1 MNKMVNPV
9 RKLGWGFRLHPRY
22 VLFTPPRRRGIL
34 SNGVKVAS
42 RPTLPC
48 AFSLVELLV
57 VISIISLL
65 LGLLVPALSRA
76 RSIAKQM
83 VCQTRLK
90 QWGLAFEI
98 YAAQNDNYYPHIDGR
113 DRTEK
118 LPENPTAEELA
129 DYYFG
134 WVDVLPSMIGLKPWR
149 DYGLYKKPST
159 NTIFQCP
166 SAKIIKG
173 ANYNYPYE
181 RIGYFSYAMNS
192 CLELDDNCWP
202 PYHPYI
208 DPTGGTNNM
217 PSFLDAAKIRNVSGV
232 ILLYDQ
238 LLDPKYGYNANKLNR
253 SAGRYCGAY
262 PREFS
267 ARHRKG
273 KNGLG
278 GSILFCDY
286 HVEWK
291 KSVWKADWPDD
302 LEVPPRND
310 TNWFPYP

>member
-1 MNKMVNPV
+1 MK
-9 RKLGWGFRLHPRY
+9 KTTKSF
-22 VLFTPPRRRGIL
+22 VLC
-34 SNGVKVAS
+34 VDV
-42 RPTLPC
+42 C

-57 VISIISLL
+57 VISVISLL
-65 LGLLVPALSRA
+65 MSIILPTLESSK
-76 RSIAKQM
+76 SIAKQT
-83 VCQTRLK
+83 VCQSRLR
-90 QWGLAFEI
+90 QWGLAFEA
-98 YAAQNDNYYPHIDGR
+98 YSTENDGFYPHIDGR
-113 DRTEK
+113 DRTEIAPQT
-118 LPENPTAEELA
+118 PEEIA
-129 DYYFG
+129 DYYYG
-134 WVDVLPSMIGLKPWR
+134 WVDVLPSFIGLKPWR
-149 DYGLYKKPST
+149 DYALYNKPGSDS
-159 NTIFQCP
+159 IFQCP
-166 SAKIIKG
+166 SAIILKG

-202 PYHPYI
+202 PNFPYT
-208 DPTGGTNNM
+208 DPTSGTNNM
-217 PSFLDAAKIRNVSGV
+217 PSFLNTSLIRYPSRV

-238 LLDPKYGYNANKLNR
+238 LLDPRLGYNGIKLNR

-267 ARHRKG
+267 SRHRKG

-291 KSVWKADWPDD
+291 KSVWKEDWPAD
-302 LEVPPRND
+302 LEVPPRSD

>member
-1 MNKMVNPV
+1 MK
-9 RKLGWGFRLHPRY
+9 KATKSF
-22 VLFTPPRRRGIL
+22 IL
-34 SNGVKVAS
+34 CADV
-42 RPTLPC
+42 C

-65 LGLLVPALSRA
+65 MSIILPALGRTK
-76 RSIAKQM
+76 SIAKQA
-83 VCQTRLK
+83 VCQSRLR
-90 QWGLAFEI
+90 QWGLAFEA
-98 YAAQNDNYYPHIDGR
+98 YSSVNNGFYPHIDGR
-113 DRTEK
+113 DRTEINPQS
-118 LPENPTAEELA
+118 PEEIA
-129 DYYFG
+129 DYYYG
-134 WVDVLPSMIGLKPWR
+134 WVDVLPSFINLKPWR
-149 DYGLYKKPST
+149 DYELYNKPGT
-159 NTIFQCP
+159 DTIFQCP
-166 SAKIIKG
+166 SATILKG

-192 CLELDDNCWP
+192 CLELDGNCWP
-202 PYHPYI
+202 PNWPYT
-208 DPTGGTNNM
+208 DPMGGTNNM
-217 PSFLDAAKIRNVSGV
+217 PSFLNTALIRFPSIV

-238 LLDPKYGYNANKLNR
+238 LLDPQLGYNGIKLNR

-291 KSVWKADWPDD
+291 KSVWKEDWPDN
-302 LEVPPRND
+302 LEVPPRED
-310 TNWFPYP
+310 RNWFPYP

>member
-1 MNKMVNPV
+1 MK
-9 RKLGWGFRLHPRY
+9 KAAKGFIPRADA
-22 VLFTPPRRRGIL
+22 R
-34 SNGVKVAS
+34 
-42 RPTLPC
+42 

-65 LGLLVPALSRA
+65 MSIILPALERSK
-76 RSIAKQM
+76 SIAKQA
-83 VCQTRLK
+83 VCQSRLK
-90 QWGLAFEI
+90 QWGLAFEA
-98 YAAQNDNYYPHIDGR
+98 YSTENDGFYPHIDGR
-113 DRTEK
+113 DRTEID
-118 LPENPTAEELA
+118 PQTREEIA
-129 DYYFG
+129 DYYYG
-134 WVDVLPSMIGLKPWR
+134 WVDVLPTFMNLKPWR
-149 DYGLYKKPST
+149 DYKLYNKPGT
-159 NTIFQCP
+159 DTIFQCP
-166 SAKIIKG
+166 SAIILEG
-173 ANYNYPYE
+173 AHYNYPYK

-202 PYHPYI
+202 PNWPYT

-217 PSFLDAAKIRNVSGV
+217 PSFLDTALIRFPSRV

-238 LLDPKYGYNANKLNR
+238 LLDPRLGYNGVRLNR

-291 KSVWKADWPDD
+291 KSVWKEDWPND

-310 TNWFPYP
+310 RNWYPYP

>member
-1 MNKMVNPV
+1 MK
-9 RKLGWGFRLHPRY
+9 KA
-22 VLFTPPRRRGIL
+22 TK
-34 SNGVKVAS
+34 SC
-42 RPTLPC
+42 TLCADVC

-65 LGLLVPALSRA
+65 MSIILPALDRSK
-76 RSIAKQM
+76 SIAKQT
-83 VCQTRLK
+83 VCQSRLR
-90 QWGLAFEI
+90 QWGLAFEA
-98 YAAQNDNYYPHIDGR
+98 YCTDNDGFYPHIDGR
-113 DRTEK
+113 DRTEIE
-118 LPENPTAEELA
+118 PQTPQDFA
-129 DYYFG
+129 DYYYG
-134 WVDVLPSMIGLKPWR
+134 WVDVLPSFIGLKPWR
-149 DYGLYKKPST
+149 DYALYNKPGT
-159 NTIFQCP
+159 DTIFQCP
-166 SAKIIKG
+166 SAIILNG

-192 CLELDDNCWP
+192 CLELDGNCWP
-202 PYHPYI
+202 PYFPYT

-217 PSFLDAAKIRNVSGV
+217 PSFLNAALIRFPSRV

-238 LLDPKYGYNANKLNR
+238 LLDPQLGYDGIKLNR

-273 KNGLG
+273 NNGLG

-291 KSVWKADWPDD
+291 KSVWKEDWPDD

>member
-1 MNKMVNPV
+1 MK
-9 RKLGWGFRLHPRY
+9 KAIKGF
-22 VLFTPPRRRGIL
+22 IL
-34 SNGVKVAS
+34 RADA
-42 RPTLPC
+42 C

-65 LGLLVPALSRA
+65 MSIILPALERST
-76 RSIAKQM
+76 SIAKQT
-83 VCQTRLK
+83 VCQSRLK
-90 QWGLAFEI
+90 QWGLAFEA
-98 YAAQNDNYYPHIDGR
+98 YSTENDGFYPHIDGR
-113 DRTEK
+113 DRTEIDPQT
-118 LPENPTAEELA
+118 PEEIA
-129 DYYFG
+129 DYYYG
-134 WVDVLPSMIGLKPWR
+134 WVDVLPTYINLKPWR
-149 DYGLYKKPST
+149 DYALYNKPGT
-159 NTIFQCP
+159 DTIFQCP
-166 SAKIIKG
+166 SAIILTG
-173 ANYNYPYE
+173 ANYNYPQD

-202 PYHPYI
+202 PNYPYTN
-208 DPTGGTNNM
+208 PTGGTNNM
-217 PSFLDAAKIRNVSGV
+217 PSFLNTALIRFSSRV

-238 LLDPKYGYNANKLNR
+238 LLDPRLGYNGIKLNR

-291 KSVWKADWPDD
+291 KSVWKEDWPDD

>member
-1 MNKMVNPV
+1 MK
-9 RKLGWGFRLHPRY
+9 KA
-22 VLFTPPRRRGIL
+22 TKSCIL
-34 SNGVKVAS
+34 CADV
-42 RPTLPC
+42 C

-65 LGLLVPALSRA
+65 MSIILPALERSK
-76 RSIAKQM
+76 SIAKQT
-83 VCQTRLK
+83 VCQSRLR
-90 QWGLAFEI
+90 QWGLAFEA
-98 YAAQNDNYYPHIDGR
+98 YSTENDAFYPHIDGR
-113 DRTEK
+113 DRTEIDPQT
-118 LPENPTAEELA
+118 PEEIA
-129 DYYFG
+129 DYYYG
-134 WVDVLPSMIGLKPWR
+134 WVDVLPTFINLKPWR
-149 DYGLYKKPST
+149 DYALYNKPGT
-159 NTIFQCP
+159 DTIFQCP
-166 SAKIIKG
+166 SAIILTG
-173 ANYNYPYE
+173 ANYNYPHE

-202 PYHPYI
+202 PNYPYT

-217 PSFLDAAKIRNVSGV
+217 PSFLNTALIRFPSRV
-232 ILLYDQ
+232 ILLFDQ
-238 LLDPKYGYNANKLNR
+238 LLDPALGYDGIKLNR

-291 KSVWKADWPDD
+291 KSVWKEDWPDD

>member
-1 MNKMVNPV
+1 M
-9 RKLGWGFRLHPRY
+9 RKATKGFDLR
-22 VLFTPPRRRGIL
+22 
-34 SNGVKVAS
+34 ADA
-42 RPTLPC
+42 C

-65 LGLLVPALSRA
+65 MGIILPTLE
-76 RSIAKQM
+76 RSKSLANQT
-83 VCQTRLK
+83 VCQSRLK
-90 QWGLAFEI
+90 QWGQAFEA
-98 YAAQNDNYYPHIDGR
+98 YSTDNEGFYPHIDGR
-113 DRTEK
+113 DRTEIDPQT
-118 LPENPTAEELA
+118 PEEIA
-129 DYYFG
+129 DYYYG
-134 WVDVLPSMIGLKPWR
+134 WVDVLPTYINLKPWR
-149 DYGLYKKPST
+149 DYALYNKPGT
-159 NTIFQCP
+159 DNIFQCP
-166 SAKIIKG
+166 SAIILTG
-173 ANYNYPYE
+173 ANYNYPVD

-192 CLELDDNCWP
+192 CLELDNNCWP
-202 PYHPYI
+202 PNFPYT
-208 DPTGGTNNM
+208 DPTGGTNDM
-217 PSFLDAAKIRNVSGV
+217 PSFLNTTLIRFPSRV

-238 LLDPKYGYNANKLNR
+238 LLDPELGYDGIKLNR

-273 KNGLG
+273 YDGLG

-291 KSVWKADWPDD
+291 KSVWKEDWPDD

>member
-1 MNKMVNPV
+1 MK
-9 RKLGWGFRLHPRY
+9 KATKGF
-22 VLFTPPRRRGIL
+22 VLCAD
-34 SNGVKVAS
+34 V
-42 RPTLPC
+42 C

-57 VISIISLL
+57 VISIISVLMSIIL
-65 LGLLVPALSRA
+65 PALERSK
-76 RSIAKQM
+76 SIAKQT
-83 VCQTRLK
+83 VCQSRLR
-90 QWGLAFEI
+90 QWGLAFEA
-98 YAAQNDNYYPHIDGR
+98 YSTENDGFYPHIDGR
-113 DRTEK
+113 DRTEINPQT
-118 LPENPTAEELA
+118 PEEIA
-129 DYYFG
+129 DYYYG
-134 WVDVLPSMIGLKPWR
+134 WVDVLPTFINLKPWR
-149 DYGLYKKPST
+149 DYALYNKPGT
-159 NTIFQCP
+159 DTIFQCP
-166 SAKIIKG
+166 SAIIITG

-192 CLELDDNCWP
+192 CLELDDKCWP
-202 PYHPYI
+202 PNYPYT

-217 PSFLDAAKIRNVSGV
+217 PSFLNTTLIRFPSRI
-232 ILLYDQ
+232 ILLYEQ
-238 LLDPKYGYNANKLNR
+238 LLDPELGYNGIKLNR

-291 KSVWKADWPDD
+291 KRVWKKDWPDD

-310 TNWFPYP
+310 TSWFPYP

>member
-1 MNKMVNPV
+1 MKKTT
-9 RKLGWGFRLHPRY
+9 RSC
-22 VLFTPPRRRGIL
+22 IL
-34 SNGVKVAS
+34 CPDV
-42 RPTLPC
+42 C

-65 LGLLVPALSRA
+65 MSIILPALE
-76 RSIAKQM
+76 RSKSLAKQTI
-83 VCQTRLK
+83 CQSRLR
-90 QWGLAFEI
+90 QWGLAFEA
-98 YAAQNDNYYPHIDGR
+98 YCTENNGFYPHIDGR
-113 DRTEK
+113 DRTEIDPQT
-118 LPENPTAEELA
+118 PEEIA
-129 DYYFG
+129 DYYYG
-134 WVDVLPSMIGLKPWR
+134 WVDVLPTFIGLKPWR
-149 DYGLYKKPST
+149 DYALYNKPGT
-159 NTIFQCP
+159 DTIFQCP
-166 SAKIIKG
+166 SAIILNG
-173 ANYNYPYE
+173 ANYNYPVD
-181 RIGYFSYAMNS
+181 RVGYFSYAMNS

-202 PYHPYI
+202 PNFPYT

-217 PSFLDAAKIRNVSGV
+217 PSFLNTAWIRFPSRV

-238 LLDPKYGYNANKLNR
+238 LLDPALGYDGIRLNR

-273 KNGLG
+273 NNGLG

-291 KSVWKADWPDD
+291 KSVWKEDWPDD

>member
-1 MNKMVNPV
+1 MK
-9 RKLGWGFRLHPRY
+9 KAIEGF
-22 VLFTPPRRRGIL
+22 IL
-34 SNGVKVAS
+34 RSDA
-42 RPTLPC
+42 C

-65 LGLLVPALSRA
+65 MSIILPALERSK
-76 RSIAKQM
+76 SIAKQT
-83 VCQTRLK
+83 VCQSRLR
-90 QWGLAFEI
+90 QWGLAFEA
-98 YAAQNDNYYPHIDGR
+98 YSTENDGFYPHIDGR
-113 DRTEK
+113 DRTEIDPQT
-118 LPENPTAEELA
+118 PEETA
-129 DYYFG
+129 DYYYG
-134 WVDVLPSMIGLKPWR
+134 WVDVLPAFIGLKPWR
-149 DYGLYKKPST
+149 DYALYNKPGTDS
-159 NTIFQCP
+159 IFQCP
-166 SAKIIKG
+166 SAIILTG
-173 ANYNYPYE
+173 ANYNYPVD
-181 RIGYFSYAMNS
+181 RVGYFSYAMNS

-202 PYHPYI
+202 PNYPYT

-217 PSFLDAAKIRNVSGV
+217 PSFLNTALIRFPSRV

-238 LLDPKYGYNANKLNR
+238 LLDPRLGYDGIKLNR
-253 SAGRYCGAY
+253 SAGRYCGVY

-291 KSVWKADWPDD
+291 KSVWKKDWPDD
-302 LEVPPRND
+302 LEVPPRSD

>member
-1 MNKMVNPV
+1 MK
-9 RKLGWGFRLHPRY
+9 K
-22 VLFTPPRRRGIL
+22 TTTSCIL
-34 SNGVKVAS
+34 CANV
-42 RPTLPC
+42 C

-57 VISIISLL
+57 AISIISLL
-65 LGLLVPALSRA
+65 MSIILPALDRSK
-76 RSIAKQM
+76 SIAKQT
-83 VCQTRLK
+83 VCQSRLR
-90 QWGLAFEI
+90 QWGLAFEA
-98 YAAQNDNYYPHIDGR
+98 YCTDNDGFYPHIDGR
-113 DRTEK
+113 DRTEI
-118 LPENPTAEELA
+118 NPQTQEEIA
-129 DYYFG
+129 DYYYG
-134 WVDVLPSMIGLKPWR
+134 WVDVLPTFINLKPWR
-149 DYGLYKKPST
+149 DYELYNKLGT
-159 NTIFQCP
+159 DTIFQCP
-166 SAKIIKG
+166 SAIILTG

-202 PYHPYI
+202 PNWPYT

-217 PSFLDAAKIRNVSGV
+217 PSFLNTALIRFPSRV

-238 LLDPKYGYNANKLNR
+238 LLDPELGYDGIKLNR

-286 HVEWK
+286 HVEWE
-291 KSVWKADWPDD
+291 KSVWKEDWPDD